1 MQTNKARVL
10 EVLRKLNEMG
20 VTLNGCGCCG
30 ANKLTITDPSGN
42 RLTYEVEGGFDEKDG
57 SYNYGFYSDRNEEFR
72 IVSNGND
79 ENALR

>member
-1 MQTNKARVL
+1 MQTNKAQVL

-30 ANKLTITDPSGN
+30 TNTLTITDPSGN
-42 RLTYEVEGGFDEKDG
+42 RLTYEVVGGVERDG
-57 SYNYGFYSDRNEEFR
+57 SYNYGFYSIGGDEEFR